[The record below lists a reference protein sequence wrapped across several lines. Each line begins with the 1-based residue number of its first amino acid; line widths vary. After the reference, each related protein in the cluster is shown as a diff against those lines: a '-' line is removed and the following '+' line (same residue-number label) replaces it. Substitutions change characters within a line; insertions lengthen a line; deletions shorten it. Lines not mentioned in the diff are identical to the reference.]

1 MKLRS
6 PRVWLNRALWA
17 IQIIN
22 GVYMVGS
29 TLASIFACNPI
40 KAKWDFEA
48 SLTAK
53 CYDIVA
59 YVIGSICIVLCT
71 DIMVL
76 SIPTWMIYDLH
87 MPLSRKLITI
97 SFLSLGLAVTAIGG
111 VRLNWMINLF
121 VYKRNPSYSISQTY
135 STMES
140 NIAII
145 GACGPT
151 VKWILSRCFPWLD
164 YGGKRSG
171 NSNNY
176 YNNYTTYNVPSSAR
190 SRGRRRTY
198 TGPTSG
204 TFLSTSRSD
213 EDRIYMGRDQV
224 TMELRDAPNWRHH
237 QSFVEVD
244 KTSSTA
250 KDDTDTDA
258 SGILKTV
265 GWDVASGQR
274 GRLATPVRRVE
285 KNKSDKR
292 LAVSPKPVL

>member
-1 MKLRS
+1 
-6 PRVWLNRALWA
+6 
-17 IQIIN
+17 
-22 GVYMVGS
+22 MVGS
-29 TLASIFACNPI
+29 TFASIFACNPV

-59 YVIGSICIVLCT
+59 YVIGSICIVLFT

-76 SIPTWMIYDLH
+76 GIPTWMIYDLH

-111 VRLNWMINLF
+111 VRLNWMISLF
-121 VYKRNPSYSISQTY
+121 VYHRNPSYSIAQTY

-151 VKWILSRCFPWLD
+151 VKWILSRCIPSLD
-164 YGGKRSG
+164 HSRKS
-171 NSNNY
+171 SNTNY
-176 YNNYTTYNVPSSAR
+176 YNTYNVPSSAR

-198 TGPTSG
+198 TGPTNG

-213 EDRIYMGRDQV
+213 EDRIYMGRDQE

-244 KTSSTA
+244 KTSSDMV

-265 GWDVASGQR
+265 GWDVASGKR
-274 GRLATPVRRVE
+274 GPLATPAQIVK
-285 KNKSDKR
+285 KNKSDRR
-292 LAVSPKPVL
+292 LAVSPRPVL